1 VCILNL
7 ATSSSYSHI
16 GLHHINCVVCFRL
29 GLWVLVEV
37 RRNNNE
43 LGDLF
48 VLGGYGVN
56 WRRVFLHAPFSL
68 ETELQFIA
76 LHVFI
81 SMSWFSKRMRTLKAD
96 MCTAQVFLFFSPKNH
111 NQLQFISWEKGKATK
126 CVIMRFTNLPSR
138 EGLEIFPKKLLILV
152 DKQSYYPGTGPVS
165 THVCQIINL
174 FWRLK

>member
-1 VCILNL
+1 MQIARSSCFSNFRDEYTNPKIYGCILNL

-16 GLHHINCVVCFRL
+16 GSHHINCVVCFCL

-56 WRRVFLHAPFSL
+56 WRRVFLYSPFSL
-68 ETELQFIA
+68 ETEPQFIA

-96 MCTAQVFLFFSPKNH
+96 MCTAQVFLFFSPKKSQSTSIH
-111 NQLQFISWEKGKATK
+111 LLGKGKSNK
-126 CVIMRFTNLPSR
+126 CVIMRFTNLPS
-138 EGLEIFPKKLLILV
+138 I
-152 DKQSYYPGTGPVS
+152 
-165 THVCQIINL
+165 
-174 FWRLK
+174 